1 MAKGKI
7 PPPSHKSIMDRHCKG
22 VRDIFDDYRSQ
33 RVGG

>member
-1 MAKGKI
+1 MAKEKI
-7 PPPSHKSIMDRHCKG
+7 PPVTKSIMDRHCKG

>member
-1 MAKGKI
+1 MAKGKS
-7 PPPSHKSIMDRHCKG
+7 PSHKSIMDRHCKG

>member
-7 PPPSHKSIMDRHCKG
+7 PPPSIMDRHCKG